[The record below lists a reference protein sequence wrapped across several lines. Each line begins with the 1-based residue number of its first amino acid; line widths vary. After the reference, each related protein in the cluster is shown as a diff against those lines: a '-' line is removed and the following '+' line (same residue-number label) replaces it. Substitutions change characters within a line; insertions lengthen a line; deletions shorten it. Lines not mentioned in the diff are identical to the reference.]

1 MVTTR
6 EVSVEDAT
14 LVSQMVG
21 DLLAELGAGHG
32 RSGLDTQLVTDLL
45 SMKER
50 ISGFLAFSEE
60 CPAGI
65 IMLAE
70 CAALV
75 ARGTY
80 GIITELYVVPDQR
93 SSGVAMCLIEAA
105 VALGTAKGW
114 GQIEVG
120 APNQPM
126 WRRSPNSA
134 LYLKA
139 GFAEIGPRLKL
150 PLHSS
155 AHARASEPCTPI
167 AGKSAA
173 APRTAPAYPCVS
185 RGKIC
190 VKEMYY

>member
-6 EVSVEDAT
+6 EVSVEDAI

-21 DLLAELGAGHG
+21 DLLAELGAGHV
-32 RSGLDTQLVTDLL
+32 RSGLDIQLVTDLL
-45 SMKER
+45 AMKER

-60 CPAGI
+60 RPAGI

-70 CAALV
+70 SAALV

-93 SSGVAMCLIEAA
+93 SSGVAMCLIGAA

-126 WRRSPNSA
+126 WSRSPNSA
-134 LYLKA
+134 LYLKV

-150 PLHSS
+150 PLHNS
-155 AHARASEPCTPI
+155 AHPRAQGSPATPSGGNPRRRHAPRRRI
-167 AGKSAA
+167 PESAA
-173 APRTAPAYPCVS
+173 ARSA
-185 RGKIC
+185 
-190 VKEMYY
+190 